1 MGSHSVNK
9 EKKIKEE
16 EEKKKGGGEAVLI
29 CLSAHSNCFSLLH
42 DQTDCTGSS
51 ELAAYV
57 TGPALEITDGISL
70 LENTAHLLHDRHTA
84 KQRIFLLFSD
94 EKQEVSLLWC
104 PTSL

>member
-1 MGSHSVNK
+1 MS
-9 EKKIKEE
+9 
-16 EEKKKGGGEAVLI
+16 GGEAVLI

-42 DQTDCTGSS
+42 NQTDCTGSS
-51 ELAAYV
+51 EIAAYV

-70 LENTAHLLHDRHTA
+70 LQNTTHLLHDRYTA
-84 KQRIFLLFSD
+84 KQRMFSFFSD